1 MLEDIKAG
9 KANYDFV
16 EVMACPGGCI
26 NGGGQNYV
34 DYSKIDVDTVKKLRA
49 EAIYNHDRNLTLRIS
64 KSHENPVIK
73 AMYEEYL
80 GKDKKRAHELLHW
93 RHE

>member
-1 MLEDIKAG
+1 DIKAG

-34 DYSKIDVDTVKKLRA
+34 DYSKIDVDTVKRLRA

-64 KSHENPVIK
+64 KDNVDMQK
-73 AMYEEYL
+73 VYEEYL
-80 GKDKKRAHELLHW
+80 GKDKKRTHELLHW
-93 RHE
+93 RHED